1 MLVYVPYMPVPGG
14 GVAEG
19 VAPGVFFYIRVAIHI
34 RIFFYAGVILL
45 YLHIT
50 YYFFLFYKNIV

>member
-34 RIFFYAGVILL
+34 RIFFYAGAILL

-50 YYFFLFYKNIV
+50 FFFFIRI